1 MAELRTLILFGTRA
15 EVIKMAPV
23 ISQMQQDPENFK
35 PMVVVASKQY
45 QQLHSVLDFFQISS
59 DFDLN
64 VEPNLAMHSIEQ
76 LSQLLHNFQTV
87 ISAAQPDILL
97 ALGDT
102 ITTLAASLSAFYN
115 HLPVAHIEAGLRTGD
130 KYQPFPDEMQRRLT
144 DQLANIYF
152 APTGRAKENLLR
164 EDVPADRIFVTG
176 NTTIDTVTHYYR
188 QDYHSDL
195 LDQIPQDHRFILATM
210 GRMEYTGLP
219 MERVFRTLRDVV
231 ETNPDLELVCPV
243 TKDSSAY
250 EIADRILA
258 NRDRIHVM
266 PLMNLDDFLNTA
278 ARSEFILTDSAGTVE
293 EASVF
298 HKPVLLLRDVTERQ
312 EAIKAGTAKVVGT
325 DPTSIQQACFALL
338 HDRRVYN
345 EMTAAGN
352 LFGDGHAAEK
362 ICQLLKEN
370 YWVRKI
376 AKLSMAIMSS

>member
-1 MAELRTLILFGTRA
+1 MVGNLAVLRTLILFGTRA

-23 ISQMQQDPENFK
+23 IKQMQEDPESFK
-35 PMVVVASKQY
+35 PLVVVASKQY
-45 QQLHSVLDFFQISS
+45 QQLHAVLDFFDFKS

-64 VEPNLAMHSIEQ
+64 VEPSLAMHSIEQ

-102 ITTLAASLSAFYN
+102 VTTLAASLSAFYN
-115 HLPVAHIEAGLRTGD
+115 HLPVAHIEAGLRTSN

-144 DQLANIYF
+144 DQLADIYF
-152 APTGRAKENLLR
+152 APTRRAKENLLK
-164 EDVPADRIFVTG
+164 EDTPADRVFVTG
-176 NTTIDTVTHYYR
+176 NTTIDTVMQYYR
-188 QDYHSDL
+188 QDYQSDL
-195 LDQIPQDHRFILATM
+195 LAQIPADHRFILTTM
-210 GRMEYTGLP
+210 GRVEYTGLP

-243 TKDSSAY
+243 AEDSAAFT
-250 EIADRILA
+250 IAQRILA

-266 PLMNLDDFLNTA
+266 PLMNLEDFLNTA

-312 EAIKAGTAKVVGT
+312 EAVMAGTAKVVGT
-325 DPTSIQQACFALL
+325 DPTSIQQACFELL
-338 HDRRVYN
+338 NDRHVYN

-352 LFGDGHAAEK
+352 LFGDGNAAEK
-362 ICQLLKEN
+362 ICQLLKEK
-370 YWVRKI
+370 Y
-376 AKLSMAIMSS
+376 

>member
-1 MAELRTLILFGTRA
+1 MAVLRTLILFGTRA

-23 ISQMQQDPENFK
+23 IKQMQEDPESFK
-35 PMVVVASKQY
+35 PLVVVASKQY
-45 QQLHSVLDFFQISS
+45 QQLHAVLDFFDIKS

-64 VEPNLAMHSIEQ
+64 VEPSLAMHSIEQ

-102 ITTLAASLSAFYN
+102 VTTLAASLSAFYN
-115 HLPVAHIEAGLRTGD
+115 HLPVAHIEAGLRTSN

-144 DQLANIYF
+144 DQLADIYF
-152 APTGRAKENLLR
+152 APTRRAKENLLK
-164 EDVPADRIFVTG
+164 EDTPADRVFVTG
-176 NTTIDTVTHYYR
+176 NTTIDTVMQYYR
-188 QDYHSDL
+188 QDYQSDL
-195 LDQIPQDHRFILATM
+195 LAQIPADHRFILTTM
-210 GRMEYTGLP
+210 GRVEYTGLP

-243 TKDSSAY
+243 AEDSAAFT
-250 EIADRILA
+250 IAQRILA

-266 PLMNLDDFLNTA
+266 PLMNLEDFLNTA

-312 EAIKAGTAKVVGT
+312 EAVMAGTAKVVGT
-325 DPTSIQQACFALL
+325 DPTSIQQACFELL
-338 HDRRVYN
+338 NDRHVYN

-352 LFGDGHAAEK
+352 LFGDGNAAEK
-362 ICQLLKEN
+362 ICQLLKEK
-370 YWVRKI
+370 Y
-376 AKLSMAIMSS
+376 